1 MIFCLH
7 LPNIFIEKPTIMKKT
22 LILLCFFTMSFS
34 HGQVNNDADVKAIN
48 KVLKKARI
56 AWSNNDIEGFM
67 DSYWKSDSLAFYG
80 NKGVTYGWEN
90 TLDHYLTY
98 YPTAAYTGTLSFKIN
113 AVNNIA
119 PDAYYVLGEY
129 HLKREIGNADG
140 IFMLVFKKINGMW
153 KIIADTSV

>member
-1 MIFCLH
+1 
-7 LPNIFIEKPTIMKKT
+7 MKKII
-22 LILLCFFTMSFS
+22 ILFCFLAFS
-34 HGQVNNDADVKAIN
+34 ITYAQTNKEADVKAIN

-56 AWSNNDIEGFM
+56 AWSNNDIEGYM

-98 YPTAAYTGTLSFKIN
+98 YPTAAYTGKLSFKIN

-119 PDAYYVLGEY
+119 PDAYYVLGEF
-129 HLKREIGNADG
+129 HIKRDIGNADG
-140 IFMLVFKKINGMW
+140 IFMLVFKKINGEW
-153 KIIADTSV
+153 KIVADTSV